1 MLTPELTW
9 IALIS
14 VQTLHLL
21 HHRLAKR
28 HISLVEVSTS
38 AVLMI
43 PPQGVLAPVL
53 LMTLHG
59 ALIVVQIMGSISIQ
73 RFSPQWENVA

>member
-53 LMTLHG
+53 LMTLG
-59 ALIVVQIMGSISIQ
+59 NLSRVV
-73 RFSPQWENVA
+73 VV